1 MADYRSDPK
10 ISLSQGSLKVEVAVV
25 FLLQLLLVAALVRF
39 DQFFS
44 LGGNL
49 HTLVGM
55 LFILLPVLVLDR
67 RDRPYNRYGI
77 KVGKPH
83 VDLLWVLGAAA
94 VTFPLIALGA
104 PTVWG
109 LENATWNFAWPKGY
123 PGLALVQIVI
133 VALPEEFFYRGYILG
148 RLNDIFTSRINLL
161 GVKVGFGFIL
171 QAVLFAM
178 GHYLIDF
185 HPGRLAVFFP
195 ALVFGWLRLKR
206 GTIVAPV
213 LFHAASNIFMEIFR
227 AGYGLG

>member
-1 MADYRSDPK
+1 MADYQSDPK
-10 ISLSQGSLKVEVAVV
+10 ISLPQRSLKVEVAVV
-25 FLLQLLLVAALVRF
+25 FLVQLFLVTSLVRL
-39 DQFFS
+39 DQLFS

-49 HTLVGM
+49 HTLVGV
-55 LFILLPVLVLDR
+55 LFILLPIIVLDR
-67 RDRPYNRYGI
+67 RDRPYDRYGI
-77 KVGKPH
+77 RVGKPH
-83 VDLLWVLGAAA
+83 IDLLWVLGIAA
-94 VTFPLIALGA
+94 VTFPIVALGA

-109 LENATWNFAWPKGY
+109 IEKATWSFAWPERY
-123 PGLALVQIVI
+123 PGMALLQILV

-171 QAVLFAM
+171 QAVLFAL

-213 LFHAASNIFMEIFR
+213 LFLASSNIFMEIFR

>member
-1 MADYRSDPK
+1 VN
-10 ISLSQGSLKVEVAVV
+10 I
-25 FLLQLLLVAALVRF
+25 F
-39 DQFFS
+39 
-44 LGGNL
+44 
-49 HTLVGM
+49 
-55 LFILLPVLVLDR
+55 
-67 RDRPYNRYGI
+67 
-77 KVGKPH
+77 
-83 VDLLWVLGAAA
+83 
-94 VTFPLIALGA
+94 
-104 PTVWG
+104 
-109 LENATWNFAWPKGY
+109 
-123 PGLALVQIVI
+123 I

-148 RLNDIFTSRINLL
+148 RLNDIFTSRIHLL